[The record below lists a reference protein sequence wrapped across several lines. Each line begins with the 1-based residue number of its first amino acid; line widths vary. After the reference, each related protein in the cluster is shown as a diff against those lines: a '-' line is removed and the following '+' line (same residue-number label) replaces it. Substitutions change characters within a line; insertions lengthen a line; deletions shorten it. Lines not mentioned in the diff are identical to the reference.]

1 MFVLV
6 QQYAGDYRGRPLR
19 NLLAFLAALMLCH
32 AAYSA
37 ELFGTVDALSGS
49 ADVVDQSGKSTAAS
63 VGLKIFEGQTINSAA
78 DGEVHLV
85 TEDGG
90 IIAVRPNT
98 VFRVDEYKAEGNTS
112 TDKIFMSLLKGTI
125 RSITGWVGKYN
136 NPAYRITTPT
146 ATIGIRG
153 TDHETTVIDK
163 GDGDEPGTYDN
174 VNEGATVMKTPHGTA
189 EVTPGKFAFAPRS
202 RAVAPFFLAQRPHFL
217 AVRRLKIEERIPQ
230 RKEFLRGR
238 LEQMREERI
247 KNPRLIQGNR
257 LNQVDERRVNA
268 SGQERG
274 QVIGNRNELREQRLE
289 QSGLRQQERNKEIG
303 SSRENNLGEIKARA
317 QRRKEFMKKNGESG
331 EAKRRNPER
340 KRRVKMR
347 RE

>member
-1 MFVLV
+1 MA
-6 QQYAGDYRGRPLR
+6 QQYGRDYWGHPLR
-19 NLLAFLAALMLCH
+19 NLRAFLAVLMLCQ

-63 VGLKIFEGQTINSAA
+63 VGLKIFEGQTINSGS

-98 VFRVDEYKAEGNTS
+98 VFRVDEYKAEGKS
-112 TDKIFMSLLKGTI
+112 TDKIFMSLLRGTI

-189 EVTPGKFAFAPRS
+189 EVTPGKFAFAPRG

-217 AVRRLKIEERIPQ
+217 AVRRLKIEERIHQ
-230 RKEFLRGR
+230 RKEFLHDR

-247 KNPRLIQGNR
+247 RNPGSIQGSR
-257 LNQVDERRVNA
+257 LKQVGEQRANA
-268 SGQERG
+268 
-274 QVIGNRNELREQRLE
+274 REHRLE
-289 QSGLRQQERNKEIG
+289 QSGQDQQARHQEIERNQG
-303 SSRENNLGEIKARA
+303 QNQGEIKARL
-317 QRRKEFMKKNGESG
+317 QRRREMMEKNREDKKEE
-331 EAKRRNPER
+331 RRSQR
-340 KRRVKMR
+340 KRRMKT